1 MSVLVKVCGMT
12 LPEQVAQLDAL
23 GVDLLGFIFAAKSPR
38 VVTPE
43 HVATIPRGTARRVGV
58 FVEHSAAEVRRI
70 MDAAKLDFA
79 QLHGGQDQ
87 TFCQE
92 VGPERV
98 IRAFWPQRHL
108 TLFDLEA
115 EMAAFAK
122 HCAFMLL
129 DAGSSGGGHGVSLD
143 FASLAGLAAP
153 KPWLLA
159 GGLSPEN
166 VAEAARNAR
175 PHGFDLNSGVET
187 SPGIK
192 DISKV
197 QLALQRL
204 TPDKSF

>member
-1 MSVLVKVCGMT
+1 MKPLVKVCGMT

-38 VVTPE
+38 NVAPE
-43 HVATIPRGTARRVGV
+43 HVAAIPRGRARRVGV
-58 FVEHSAAEVRRI
+58 FVEQDAAEVRRV
-70 MDAAKLDFA
+70 MDVAKLDLA

-87 TFCQE
+87 AFCKD
-92 VGPERV
+92 VGASRV
-98 IRAFWPQRHL
+98 IKVFWPQRHAGAL
-108 TLFDLEA
+108 DLEA
-115 EMAAFAK
+115 DMAFFAK
-122 HCAFMLL
+122 SCAFMLL

-143 FASLAGLAAP
+143 FASLSGLATP
-153 KPWLLA
+153 RPWLLA
-159 GGLSPEN
+159 GGLNPEN
-166 VAEAARNAR
+166 IAEAARVAK